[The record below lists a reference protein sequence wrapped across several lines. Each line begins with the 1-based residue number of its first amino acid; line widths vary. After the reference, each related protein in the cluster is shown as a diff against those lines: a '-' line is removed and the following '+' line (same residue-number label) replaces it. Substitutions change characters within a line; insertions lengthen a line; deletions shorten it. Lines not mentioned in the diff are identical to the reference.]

1 VKVEWL
7 TELEVADIDDVNWQL
22 IAPFQASIDGELLTV
37 PAGFKTDF
45 ASVPRIGVIYAAL
58 GNKAHRAAVLH
69 DWLYTVGGTESD
81 RAYADN
87 VLRAG
92 CIADG
97 MDHWP
102 RSICGRVSERA
113 GRVIGIGRRRRSRH
127 HRPLLKQ
134 SSSVKAA
141 RISLPRAVYIAASP
155 SAIAHSLC
163 QSYFHLPSIFAA
175 LTR

>member
-1 VKVEWL
+1 MNVEYL
-7 TELEVADIDDVNWQL
+7 TQLAVADLDDTNWQL
-22 IAPFQASIDGELLTV
+22 TEPFQASIDGKLLTV

-69 DWLYTVGGTESD
+69 DWLYTVGGTDSD

-97 MDHWP
+97 MNQVEAWDMWAAVRACGASHWN
-102 RSICGRVSERA
+102 R
-113 GRVIGIGRRRRSRH
+113 
-127 HRPLLKQ
+127 
-134 SSSVKAA
+134 KAQ
-141 RISLPRAVYIAASP
+141 AA
-155 SAIAHSLC
+155 A
-163 QSYFHLPSIFAA
+163 
-175 LTR
+175 